1 MEHYLP
7 YLSHFK
13 YIAFFILLLLCGM
26 GLPIPEDV
34 VIVIGG
40 YLAHRGDTEFIPT
53 LLTLYVGA
61 ICGDFCL
68 YWIGR
73 RFGQDIISHKKLKRF
88 FSAKRIKAIN
98 YYFHRY
104 GNRTFFFA
112 RFLVGLRSTIFLS
125 SGAFKV
131 HFKKVLLMNGMAASI
146 SVSFVT
152 CLGYFF
158 GNQLD
163 QLLFWMKRVERV
175 LILVVGMGIGL
186 LIMAFWRF
194 LKKQEQEIEQESPE
208 LEAPPKD
215 EGIL

>member
-1 MEHYLP
+1 MDHYLST
-7 YLSHFK
+7 LSQFK
-13 YIAFFILLLLCGM
+13 YLAFFILLLLCGL

-34 VIVIGG
+34 VIIIGG
-40 YLAHRGDTEFIPT
+40 YLAHTGDTEFIPT

-61 ICGDFCL
+61 ISGDFCL

-73 RFGQDIISHKKLKRF
+73 RFGQDIINHKRLNRF
-88 FSAKRIKAIN
+88 FSPKRIKAIN
-98 YYFHRY
+98 YYFHKY

-131 HFKKVLLMNGMAASI
+131 SFRKVLIMDGLAASI
-146 SVSFVT
+146 SVTFVT

-175 LILVVGMGIGL
+175 LILVVGIVIGL
-186 LIMAFWRF
+186 VIMAFIRF
-194 LKKQEQEIEQESPE
+194 LKKQERAIEQESAE
-208 LEAPPKD
+208 LEVPPQ
-215 EGIL
+215 EGK